1 MNYIEIENL
10 YKKYYVNEEKNIK
23 SLLKLRKN
31 KKEIV
36 SLKDV
41 NLKIKQGECVGLIGM
56 NGAGKSTLIKIMIGI
71 LQPTSGTVKLFD
83 TIPYKNR
90 KINNYKIATVFGQR
104 TQLRWDLSVKDSY
117 ELIKEIYNVNDF
129 EYDKRLNEIWK
140 ELNIKEYFN
149 QPVRTLSLGQK
160 MRAELGAAFLYD
172 AKILFLD
179 EPTIGVD
186 FYSKEAIIMFIRK
199 IKQKGVTIILTSHD
213 IDDVRDLC
221 ERVIVLDH
229 GSIVVDTRI
238 EDLNLNDRRTLI
250 IELKKGKDFNLN
262 KLDRRFLIDDN
273 IIVPNATDD
282 DLQEILVSLGGLD
295 NIHSLRFEGQ
305 DFKEFLKGI
314 YKKYGN

>member
-1 MNYIEIENL
+1 MNYIEIKNL
-10 YKKYYVNEEKNIK
+10 YKKYYVSEEKNFK
-23 SLLKLRKN
+23 NLLKLKKN
-31 KKEIV
+31 KKEII
-36 SLKDV
+36 SLKNI
-41 NLKIKQGECVGLIGM
+41 NLKIKSGECVGLIGM

-90 KINNYKIATVFGQR
+90 NINNYKIATVFGQR

-117 ELIKEIYNVNDF
+117 ELIKEIYNVDDL
-129 EYDKRLNEIWK
+129 EYVKRLNKIWN

-149 QPVRTLSLGQK
+149 QPIRTLSLGQK

-186 FYSKEAIIMFIRK
+186 FYSKEAIIMFLKKIRET
-199 IKQKGVTIILTSHD
+199 GVTIILTSHD

-221 ERVIVLDH
+221 KRVIVLDH
-229 GSIVVDTRI
+229 GNIVVDTKI
-238 EDLNLNDRRTLI
+238 EDLNLNDRRTLVV
-250 IELKKGKDFNLN
+250 ELKKGKEYSLN
-262 KLDRRFLIDDN
+262 KAYSHFLNKDS
-273 IIVPNATDD
+273 IIVPNATND
-282 DLQEILVSLGGLD
+282 DLQRILLSLGGLD
-295 NIHSLRFEGQ
+295 NINSLRFEGQ
-305 DFKEFLKGI
+305 DFKAFLKEI

>member
-71 LQPTSGTVKLFD
+71 LQPTSGMVKLFD

>member
-250 IELKKGKDFNLN
+250 IDLKKGKDFNLN